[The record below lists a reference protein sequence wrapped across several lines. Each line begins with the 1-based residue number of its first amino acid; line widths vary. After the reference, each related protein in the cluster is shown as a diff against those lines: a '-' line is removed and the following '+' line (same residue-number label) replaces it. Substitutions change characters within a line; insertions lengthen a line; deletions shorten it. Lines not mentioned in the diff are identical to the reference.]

1 MELAIPLIALG
12 GMYVIS
18 NSKNN
23 DTSKNA
29 YNEGYTNKK
38 KENFDNMG
46 RRSNYLP
53 NTQTAPQNYPIMNNK
68 ELIDTVQEYP
78 NANTASDK

>member
-38 KENFDNMG
+38 
-46 RRSNYLP
+46 RRTLTTWEESQIIYQILK
-53 NTQTAPQNYPIMNNK
+53 QRLKIIQ
-68 ELIDTVQEYP
+68 
-78 NANTASDK
+78 